1 MFSSVLDVTVQRD
14 CDSGSRYT
22 PWLTY
27 IGSDTFVYA
36 LSDGVAEQ
44 SATVVVEVYKTA
56 SEASGET
63 FRVLHNLTLSGL
75 LSGNELNREAISALV
90 ANGPSHGALT
100 FDSDHTFTYTPNTH
114 YVGANSFTY
123 TWSDDLTTGNTATVS
138 IDVYNNAPVAED
150 DTFVIPRNGQ
160 LSLGPSGILENDLDS
175 DGDPLRVSSVIGFQW
190 ESATPLASGEYQFT
204 TEVNPDG
211 SLLVVRPADW
221 SGVIRLLYA
230 VSDGVEESYAW
241 VTVYVGDEPIL
252 RTDYYVVPEDGILDI
267 VSPSEGVLANDEDRL
282 GRTWEARLVP
292 ESAPAPEI
300 GEVTLRADGTFTFI
314 AGPEWT
320 CCSDTH
326 FAYTVAPAVAIVV
339 VAFVI
344 LVGQGCRS
352 APPPP
357 AAPAP
362 LIDWVSATDTG
373 KVLTGT
379 IYGDL
384 RLYTVR
390 LAGGVAVIEV
400 AKRTGGPVAPGT
412 DPRYNCHGYTFGGS
426 TAPGGPFPINN
437 DQVPTILKH
446 GYDAIGESDVKP
458 GDIAVFWLGGEA
470 VHSAVVKE
478 VRRTPS
484 GSLDPSG
491 TTFKTKNGTR
501 RLVDGMPLE
510 KLRDVYPKTTITYYR
525 RK

>member
-1 MFSSVLDVTVQRD
+1 LLGATVSVLHDRELTGSVYGYDPDGDAITAQLV
-14 CDSGSRYT
+14 SGPT
-22 PWLTY
+22 NGT
-27 IGSDTFVYA
+27 
-36 LSDGVAEQ
+36 
-44 SATVVVEVYKTA
+44 
-56 SEASGET
+56 
-63 FRVLHNLTLSGL
+63 LTLNPDG
-75 LSGNELNREAISALV
+75 
-90 ANGPSHGALT
+90 
-100 FDSDHTFTYTPNTH
+100 TFTYIPNTH
-114 YVGANSFTY
+114 YVGPDSFTY
-123 TWSDDLTTGNTATVS
+123 TWSDGLTTGNTATVS

-150 DTFVIPRNGQ
+150 DTFVIPRNVQ

-175 DGDPLRVSSVIGFQW
+175 DGDPLRVSSVIDFQW

-211 SLLVVRPADW
+211 SLLVVPPADW
-221 SGVIRLLYA
+221 SGMIRLLYA

-300 GEVTLRADGTFTFI
+300 GEVMLRADGTFTFI

-339 VAFVI
+339 VAIVV

-357 AAPAP
+357 AAPAAPAP
-362 LIDWVSATDTG
+362 LIDWEKATPVGDPFPT
-373 KVLTGT
+373 KYYGT
-379 IYGDL
+379 LQRYEVPL
-384 RLYTVR
+384 R
-390 LAGGVAVIEV
+390 GGAATIRVY
-400 AKRTGGPVAPGT
+400 KHTGGALPGT

-426 TAPGGPFPINN
+426 AASNGPFLIHP

-446 GYDAIGESDVKP
+446 GYAAIGESDVKP
-458 GDIAVFWLGGEA
+458 EDIAVFWLGGQA

>member
-1 MFSSVLDVTVQRD
+1 M
-14 CDSGSRYT
+14 Y
-22 PWLTY
+22 
-27 IGSDTFVYA
+27 
-36 LSDGVAEQ
+36 
-44 SATVVVEVYKTA
+44 
-56 SEASGET
+56 
-63 FRVLHNLTLSGL
+63 
-75 LSGNELNREAISALV
+75 
-90 ANGPSHGALT
+90 
-100 FDSDHTFTYTPNTH
+100 
-114 YVGANSFTY
+114 NS
-123 TWSDDLTTGNTATVS
+123 
-138 IDVYNNAPVAED
+138 APVAED

-175 DGDPLRVSSVIGFQW
+175 DGDPLRVSSVIDFQW

-211 SLLVVRPADW
+211 SLLVVPPADW

-252 RTDYYVVPEDGILDI
+252 RTDYYVVPEDGVLDI

-339 VAFVI
+339 VAIVV
-344 LVGQGCRS
+344 LVGQGCRT
-352 APPPP
+352 APAPP

-362 LIDWVSATDTG
+362 LIDWEKAKPVGDPFPTKYYGTLQRYEVPLRGGAATI
-373 KVLTGT
+373 KV
-379 IYGDL
+379 Y
-384 RLYTVR
+384 
-390 LAGGVAVIEV
+390 
-400 AKRTGGPVAPGT
+400 KHTGGALPGT

-426 TAPGGPFPINN
+426 AASNGPFIINP

-458 GDIAVFWLGGEA
+458 GDIAVFWEGTKA
-470 VHSAVVKE
+470 SHSAVLKE
-478 VRRTPS
+478 VKRKAD

-491 TTFKTKNGTR
+491 TTFKTKNGNTP
-501 RLVDGMPLE
+501 LVDGMSLE
-510 KLRDVYPKTTITYYR
+510 ELLDIYDATTSVKYYR
-525 RK
+525 PK

>member
-1 MFSSVLDVTVQRD
+1 MLARD
-14 CDSGSRYT
+14 
-22 PWLTY
+22 
-27 IGSDTFVYA
+27 
-36 LSDGVAEQ
+36 
-44 SATVVVEVYKTA
+44 
-56 SEASGET
+56 
-63 FRVLHNLTLSGL
+63 
-75 LSGNELNREAISALV
+75 
-90 ANGPSHGALT
+90 
-100 FDSDHTFTYTPNTH
+100 
-114 YVGANSFTY
+114 SFTY
-123 TWSDDLTTGNTATVS
+123 TWSDGLTTGNTATVS

-175 DGDPLRVSSVIGFQW
+175 DGDPLRVSSVIDFQW

-211 SLLVVRPADW
+211 SLLVVPPADW
-221 SGVIRLLYA
+221 SGMIRLLYA

-292 ESAPAPEI
+292 GSAPAPEI

-339 VAFVI
+339 VAFVV

-357 AAPAP
+357 AAPAAPAP
-362 LIDWVSATDTG
+362 LIDWASATDTG

-384 RLYTVR
+384 RIYTVR

-412 DPRYNCHGYTFGGS
+412 DPTYNCHGYTFGGS
-426 TAPGGPFPINN
+426 TADNGPFLIHP

-446 GYDAIGESDVKP
+446 GYSAVAEKDVEP
-458 GDIAVFWLGGEA
+458 GDVAVFWLGGQA

-478 VRRTPS
+478 VRRRAD

-491 TTFKTKNGTR
+491 TTFRTKNGR
-501 RLVDGMPLE
+501 MRLEDGMPLE

>member
-1 MFSSVLDVTVQRD
+1 
-14 CDSGSRYT
+14 
-22 PWLTY
+22 
-27 IGSDTFVYA
+27 
-36 LSDGVAEQ
+36 
-44 SATVVVEVYKTA
+44 
-56 SEASGET
+56 
-63 FRVLHNLTLSGL
+63 VLHDRELTGSVYGYDPDGDAITAQLVSGPTNGTLTLNPDG
-75 LSGNELNREAISALV
+75 
-90 ANGPSHGALT
+90 
-100 FDSDHTFTYTPNTH
+100 TFTYIPNTH
-114 YVGANSFTY
+114 YVGPDRFTY
-123 TWSDDLTTGNTATVS
+123 TWSDGLTTGNTATVS

-175 DGDPLRVSSVIGFQW
+175 DGDPLRVSSVIDFQW

-211 SLLVVRPADW
+211 SLLVVPPADW
-221 SGVIRLLYA
+221 SGMIRLLYA

-292 ESAPAPEI
+292 GSAPAPEI

-339 VAFVI
+339 VAFVV
-344 LVGQGCRS
+344 LVAKGCRT
-352 APPPP
+352 APPPPAAP

-362 LIDWVSATDTG
+362 LIDWARAKPTG
-373 KVLTGT
+373 VVIESE
-379 IYGDL
+379 IYGVAMEYEVPL
-384 RLYTVR
+384 R
-390 LAGGVAVIEV
+390 AGTPTIKVY
-400 AKRTGGPVAPGT
+400 KRTGGPVAPGT
-412 DPRYNCHGYTFGGS
+412 EPEYNCHGYTFGGR
-426 TAPGGPFPINN
+426 TAPGGPFLIDP
-437 DQVPTILKH
+437 DEVPTILKH
-446 GYDAIGESDVKP
+446 GYAAVAEKDVEP
-458 GDIAVFWLGGEA
+458 GHIAVFWEGTYA
-470 VHSAVVKE
+470 SHSAVVKE
-478 VRRTPS
+478 VKRKAD

-491 TTFKTKNGTR
+491 TTFKTKNGNTPF
-501 RLVDGMPLE
+501 VDGMSLE
-510 KLRDVYPKTTITYYR
+510 ELLKVYR
-525 RK
+525 

>member
-1 MFSSVLDVTVQRD
+1 VEDREHLTVRLIPEPQHAKTNPD
-14 CDSGSRYT
+14 GSTAFQVREDGRFTLT
-22 PWLTY
+22 PAPSH

-36 LSDGVAEQ
+36 FSDGVTGDI
-44 SATVVVEVYKTA
+44 ATVTVEVYNTGP
-56 SEASGET
+56 EASGAT
-63 FRVLHNLTLSGL
+63 FRALHDLTLSGL
-75 LSGNELNREAISALV
+75 VPGSEVGGETVTALL
-90 ANGPSHGALT
+90 ASRPSHGALT

-114 YVGANSFTY
+114 YVGPDSFTY
-123 TWSDDLTTGNTATVS
+123 TWSDGLTTGNTATVTIDVYNNAPYAYDAS
-138 IDVYNNAPVAED
+138 FSVLHDRELTGSVYGYDPDGDTITAQLISGPSNGTLTFHPDGTFTYIPNTHYVGPDSFTYTWSDGLTTGNTATVTIDVYNNAPVAED

-175 DGDPLRVSSVIGFQW
+175 DGDPLRVSSVIDFQW

-211 SLLVVRPADW
+211 SLLVVPPADW
-221 SGVIRLLYA
+221 SGMIRLLYA

-339 VAFVI
+339 VAIVV
-344 LVGQGCRS
+344 LVGQGCRT
-352 APPPP
+352 APAPP

-362 LIDWVSATDTG
+362 LIDWG
-373 KVLTGT
+373 
-379 IYGDL
+379 
-384 RLYTVR
+384 RLN
-390 LAGGVAVIEV
+390 L
-400 AKRTGGPVAPGT
+400 
-412 DPRYNCHGYTFGGS
+412 
-426 TAPGGPFPINN
+426 
-437 DQVPTILKH
+437 Q
-446 GYDAIGESDVKP
+446 ES
-458 GDIAVFWLGGEA
+458 
-470 VHSAVVKE
+470 
-478 VRRTPS
+478 
-484 GSLDPSG
+484 
-491 TTFKTKNGTR
+491 
-501 RLVDGMPLE
+501 
-510 KLRDVYPKTTITYYR
+510 
-525 RK
+525 

>member
-1 MFSSVLDVTVQRD
+1 V
-14 CDSGSRYT
+14 
-22 PWLTY
+22 
-27 IGSDTFVYA
+27 
-36 LSDGVAEQ
+36 
-44 SATVVVEVYKTA
+44 
-56 SEASGET
+56 
-63 FRVLHNLTLSGL
+63 
-75 LSGNELNREAISALV
+75 
-90 ANGPSHGALT
+90 
-100 FDSDHTFTYTPNTH
+100 
-114 YVGANSFTY
+114 
-123 TWSDDLTTGNTATVS
+123 
-138 IDVYNNAPVAED
+138 ID
-150 DTFVIPRNGQ
+150 
-160 LSLGPSGILENDLDS
+160 
-175 DGDPLRVSSVIGFQW
+175 FQW

-211 SLLVVRPADW
+211 SLLVVPPADW
-221 SGVIRLLYA
+221 SGMIRLLYA

-339 VAFVI
+339 VAIVV

-362 LIDWVSATDTG
+362 LIDWEKAKPVGDPFPTKYYGTPQRYEVPLRGGAATI
-373 KVLTGT
+373 KV
-379 IYGDL
+379 Y
-384 RLYTVR
+384 
-390 LAGGVAVIEV
+390 
-400 AKRTGGPVAPGT
+400 KRTGGPVAPGT
-412 DPRYNCHGYTFGGS
+412 EPEYNCHGYTFGGR
-426 TAPGGPFPINN
+426 TAPGGPFLINN

-458 GDIAVFWLGGEA
+458 GDIAVFWLGAQA

-491 TTFKTKNGTR
+491 TTFRTKNGR
-501 RLVDGMPLE
+501 MRLEDGMPLE